1 MSADRTGGDRE
12 RLRGEPERPRET
24 AGGGPADG
32 AGAGGPATEG
42 TDAET
47 PRLHLAPSPHIHSPD
62 STPRIMWT
70 VVATLVPIIGVSTW
84 FFGLSALLVLAS
96 ATLGALLVERTLGER
111 GSLGDGSAVITG
123 LLLGLTLPAGIPLW
137 MAFLGGAF
145 AIGFGKLIFGGLG
158 QNIFNPALLGRAFL
172 QAAFP
177 TALTTWPALA
187 ERWTNVYGSNL
198 ALPLLSPGKV
208 DVVTMAT
215 PLGLMKFEHQGT
227 DLLKLAIG
235 NTGGS
240 LGETAGILILV
251 CGAYLAWK
259 NYLNWR
265 IPVAIFS
272 AVAAFSALLHAL
284 SPSLPGA
291 PFMLLSGGLM
301 LGAVYMATD
310 MVTSPV
316 TNLGS
321 WIFGI
326 GIGLITVVIR
336 LWGGLAE
343 GVMYSIL
350 FMNALVPFI
359 DQVTRPA
366 VFGTR
371 AARKE
376 AA

>member
-1 MSADRTGGDRE
+1 MNVDRRGGDGGHE
-12 RLRGEPERPRET
+12 RLRGEPERRREADGGGDRE
-24 AGGGPADG
+24 AGGSGASGPSAPG
-32 AGAGGPATEG
+32 
-42 TDAET
+42 T

-70 VVATLVPIIGVSTW
+70 VVATLVPVIAASTW
-84 FFGLSALLVLAS
+84 FFGLSALLVLA
-96 ATLGALLVERTLGER
+96 AAALGCLLVERTLGER
-111 GSLGDGSAVITG
+111 GSIGDGSAVITG

-187 ERWTNVYGSNL
+187 ERWTHVYASNL

-240 LGETAGILILV
+240 LGETAGVLILV

-259 NYLNWR
+259 RYLNWR
-265 IPVAIFS
+265 IPVAIFAS
-272 AVAAFSALLHAL
+272 VAALSALLHAVE
-284 SPSLPGA
+284 PSLPGA
-291 PFMLLSGGLM
+291 PFMLLSGGLI

-326 GIGLITVVIR
+326 GIGLMTVVIR

-359 DQVTRPA
+359 DQATRPA
-366 VFGTR
+366 TFGTR

-376 AA
+376 TA